1 MECCTSIRM
10 SKVVLC
16 NYLDKTRKKNVE
28 KRGQSQSVN
37 SVLFHLYQVHYLGSG
52 SQEDGCV

>member
-16 NYLDKTRKKNVE
+16 NYLDKTHKKNVE
-28 KRGQSQSVN
+28 KKRSITKCKFCINPFIS
-37 SVLFHLYQVHYLGSG
+37 SPLLG
-52 SQEDGCV
+52 